1 MVDVFAASTASFDP
15 GTVLLSVLESA
26 LVRLPVLEC
35 ELCHAFGSA
44 AGEVPADESPHS
56 KEIDANSM
64 DLVVAPFAVVE
75 AAAAHQASA
84 YAVSLAS
91 LNLAEVGS
99 EGDLE
104 SLGRRGFLEDV
115 GDGGINGRIA
125 VEAGIFLPAH

>member
-1 MVDVFAASTASFDP
+1 MVDVFATSTACFYP
-15 GTVLLSVLESA
+15 RTVLLSVLERA
-26 LVRLPVLEC
+26 LVGLPVLEY
-35 ELCHAFGSA
+35 ELCHAFCSA
-44 AGEVPADESPHS
+44 AGEVSADESPHS

-75 AAAAHQASA
+75 AATAHQASA

-104 SLGRRGFLEDV
+104 SLGRCGFFEDV
-115 GDGGINGRIA
+115 GDGRINGRIA